1 MSSLLLPHPATI
13 ATVSNEFS
21 EAETGQPMVDDL
33 PIRLLLALDPGVTTG
48 WCKGYLQGKRL
59 KLEVGQT
66 KFKLHQIYDALHILD
81 PDDLIYEDFE
91 YRNYSRSGLDLTPVK
106 VIGVIELHLEYY
118 THTGIKGYRQ
128 KAATGKSYYND
139 DKLKQYGVYLKA
151 VQHGRDATRH
161 LMHHLTFGA
170 GSQYG
175 DIDSLTIEASVSDH
189 ICALAEG
196 TLS

>member
-1 MSSLLLPHPATI
+1 MSSLLLARPATI

-21 EAETGQPMVDDL
+21 EAETGCPMVDD
-33 PIRLLLALDPGVTTG
+33 PPVRLLLALDPGVTTG

-66 KFKLHQIYDALHILD
+66 KFKLHQIYDALHVLD

-106 VIGVIELHLEYY
+106 VIGVIELFLQYSDIQ
-118 THTGIKGYRQ
+118 GSRQ
-128 KAATGKSYYND
+128 KAATGKGYYND

-161 LMHHLTFGA
+161 LMHFLTFGA

-175 DIDSLTIEASVSDH
+175 DIDSLTIEAAASNN